1 MTRLDDW
8 RNLPDYR
15 LDPPE
20 PPEYPPCPCC
30 GANDYEDM
38 FFDIDGE
45 WCGCDYCMSKES
57 ADDYWSMHYDE
68 EETNRKAAMEDYLY
82 DLMRD
87 EQLERQY
94 DAITHNSGTDSAV

>member
-20 PPEYPPCPCC
+20 PPEYPACKCC
-30 GANDYEDM
+30 GSTEYDQIY
-38 FFDIDGE
+38 FDIDGE
-45 WCGCDYCMSKES
+45 WAGCDACMSHED
-57 ADDYWSMHYDE
+57 ADDYWGAHYE
-68 EETNRKAAMEDYLY
+68 EEEINRKAAMEDYLY

-94 DAITHNSGTDSAV
+94 DAITHNAGTDSAV